1 MTTNSNIETAKPIR
15 DIRWF
20 WWQWRIRCLREK
32 TEQLRWLGEQ
42 YNDTET
48 VKALV
53 DCLSTM
59 DLIGECVDQLYN
71 RNYKPGRFV
80 YYDKKNAKKSLRV
93 YTSYTKSTLSFYA
106 RGYRTLFGPFHKTL
120 RGWRHYWFRR
130 NLRQLIRLIRSAET
144 IIRLR
149 EVNRRCG
156 IGSASKYTQDN
167 DPVIM
172 RYHLFIINI
181 MTMMRWNYD
190 LYMDRN
196 PFYKTFLGRRLQ
208 ASHIRNGITA
218 LYWQYLELPDPN
230 K

>member
-1 MTTNSNIETAKPIR
+1 MTTNSNTETEKPIR

-20 WWQWRIRCLREK
+20 WWQRRIRRLQEK
-32 TEQLRWLGEQ
+32 AEQLRWLGEL

-48 VKALV
+48 VKAMT
-53 DCLSTM
+53 DCLSTV
-59 DLIGECVDQLYN
+59 DLISECVDQLYN
-71 RNYKPGRFV
+71 RNYKPGRVV
-80 YYDKKNAKKSLRV
+80 YYDKESAKKSLRV

-106 RGYRTLFGPFHKTL
+106 CGYRTLFGPFHKTL
-120 RGWRHYWFRR
+120 RGWRQYWFRR
-130 NLRQLIRLIRSAET
+130 NLRQLVELIKFVKV

-149 EVNRRCG
+149 EVNKRCG

-172 RYHLFIINI
+172 QCRLFIKNV
-181 MTMMRWNYD
+181 TVVMRWNYD

-208 ASHIRNGITA
+208 ASHIRKAIDS
-218 LYWQYLELPDPN
+218 LYRQYLVLPDPN

>member
-1 MTTNSNIETAKPIR
+1 MTNSNTETIKPIR

-20 WWQWRIRCLREK
+20 WWQRRIRRLREK

-48 VKALV
+48 VKAMV
-53 DCLSTM
+53 DCLSTV
-59 DLIGECVDQLYN
+59 DLISECVDQLYN

-80 YYDKKNAKKSLRV
+80 YYDKKNTKKSLRV

-106 RGYRTLFGPFHKTL
+106 RGYRTFFGPFHKTL

-130 NLRQLIRLIRSAET
+130 NLRHFVKIIESVKTLMRIRELN
-144 IIRLR
+144 R
-149 EVNRRCG
+149 ELC
-156 IGSASKYTQDN
+156 IGRASKYTQDN
-167 DPVIM
+167 DPVIEQ
-172 RYHLFIINI
+172 YCLFIGEIVF
-181 MTMMRWNYD
+181 MMRWNYD

-208 ASHIRNGITA
+208 ASHIRKAIDS
-218 LYWQYLELPDPN
+218 LYRQYLVLPDPN